1 MSKLIV
7 GLLLLTLL
15 YFILIRNV
23 RAIVDDETEPFR
35 FTERNA
41 DEGNLIDY

>member
-23 RAIVDDETEPFR
+23 RAIVEDDMESIPFG
-35 FTERNA
+35 ERSPE
-41 DEGNLIDY
+41 DGNLVDY